1 MVEKHSLPHTPA
13 PDTLFSKLSWLVL
26 KRHIIINTDMERVVQ
41 WTMACP
47 LLNSSSGRSLTPRV
61 LCWWMA
67 WPSVPCQTAGVL
79 SSLSLWTVVF
89 SFVNEQHDLCYGG
102 VDGKPGRS
110 PWPVGYPWQPLPSLL
125 TLGAHSQGWG
135 LWVVGAHPPAG
146 WGCLTVERNIL
157 GCSPPVC
164 VSSMGPG
171 LTASP
176 HLPYSWPS
184 AGAPWSAQGHLA
196 LGVPHLMAH
205 EVLEAWGCPGT

>member
-1 MVEKHSLPHTPA
+1 MSLHFLVEKHSLPHTPA

-125 TLGAHSQGWG
+125 TLGAHSQGP
-135 LWVVGAHPPAG
+135 VGG
-146 WGCLTVERNIL
+146 
-157 GCSPPVC
+157 GCSSTCRVGLPD
-164 VSSMGPG
+164 SGEEYPG
-171 LTASP
+171 LLSTCMREQHGAWADSEP
-176 HLPYSWPS
+176 TLAIQLAKCRCSMVS
-184 AGAPWSAQGHLA
+184 AGT
-196 LGVPHLMAH
+196 
-205 EVLEAWGCPGT
+205 PGTGSTTSHGS